1 MGSGAHER
9 KSQSNYVKEND
20 KTYFDGDADA
30 RNVGVRFSN
39 KIM

>member
-9 KSQSNYVKEND
+9 KSQSNYVNAND
-20 KTYFDGDADA
+20 KNYFDGDVDA
-30 RNVGVRFSN
+30 RTVGVSFSN